1 MPSHDGQVCT
11 AVPCIPFLFPDDMC
25 HIYKHRTGDL
35 KPTQDAEF
43 PIKTDL
49 SAPEISTLS
58 MLLLAILLTQWG
70 RSWKAAV

>member
-1 MPSHDGQVCT
+1 M
-11 AVPCIPFLFPDDMC
+11 
-25 HIYKHRTGDL
+25 
-35 KPTQDAEF
+35 QDAEF

-49 SAPEISTLS
+49 STPEISTLS